1 MGTTQQGQQRL
12 GIHHPPSRN
21 RVDSTHLTLPHN
33 TRTGMGRCWSWL
45 LAAGALLS
53 LVNAGAAAQS
63 SQQQQQPQQQNVRA
77 HLLKD
82 TTARLYH
89 HSVDRLAVILNNTQS
104 ASCAEEVSLAYEAF
118 LTAHMTETL
127 LPFESPFVKN
137 QCPMPGR
144 NTSAAQGGADEGG
157 ALAIPEIFKTAE
169 DLRLLYVITAHRDLE
184 QVVRLIEALQDDP
197 EDRSTC
203 PPSTTGTEKSCARS
217 HFVVHVDGKLG
228 PLPADLPLL
237 AYASMTPNVYVMRE
251 GRVNV
256 SWGGFSVVQATLNAI
271 SYGFYLKLLFDR
283 VINLSGATY
292 PLTTPRQ
299 IRATLAKH
307 PVNEQL
313 MFIDPTANVPNP
325 RVWHYFV
332 ECDNQMHRIARFG
345 LPRGVPLRTG
355 SQWFVI
361 SRDFAHYLL
370 TDEKFVGPYTAY
382 AQHILIPDENF
393 FATVLMSSP
402 YCHHHYNAN
411 YLHLTFDVWEDEKG
425 AAADQSKCLQPDPR
439 ICGRSPLL
447 VGVEEIDTLLPSS
460 LPPSIAK
467 NSNNEAF
474 LFARKFDSQAS
485 AAVLEEVDRRL
496 ALQRAWEREEAA
508 VAAAEAEA
516 AAAERGESTCNSSG
530 SSSSSSSSSS
540 SGGLAGGVGGGVG
553 TTSVLREHGIAL
565 ESIQW

>member
-1 MGTTQQGQQRL
+1 
-12 GIHHPPSRN
+12 
-21 RVDSTHLTLPHN
+21 
-33 TRTGMGRCWSWL
+33 MGREWSWL
-45 LAAGALLS
+45 LAAWVFLF
-53 LVNAGAAAQS
+53 LVNAGAAYMS
-63 SQQQQQPQQQNVRA
+63 SPNEHLPKENVRA

-89 HSVDRLAVILNNTQS
+89 HSAGRLAVILNNTQS
-104 ASCAEEVSLAYEAF
+104 AACAEEVTLAYEAF

-127 LPFESPFVKN
+127 LPFESPFVQN

-144 NTSAAQGGADEGG
+144 SSTASPGDGAENNT
-157 ALAIPEIFKTAE
+157 LAIPEIFKTAE

-197 EDRSTC
+197 EDRSIC
-203 PPSTTGTEKSCARS
+203 PPSTTGTINSCVRS

-228 PLPADLPLL
+228 PLPDDLPLL
-237 AYASMTPNVYVMRE
+237 TYASKTPNVYVMRE

-271 SYGFYLKLLFDR
+271 SYGFYLNLPFDR

-292 PLTTPRQ
+292 PMATPRQ
-299 IRATLAKH
+299 IRSTLAQH
-307 PVNEQL
+307 PVNVQL
-313 MFIDPTANVPNP
+313 MFIDPMANVPNP

-345 LPRGVPLRTG
+345 IPRGVPLRTG

-393 FATVLMSSP
+393 FATVLKSSP
-402 YCHHHYNAN
+402 YCHHHYNTN

-425 AAADQSKCLQPDPR
+425 TAADQSKCLQPDPR

-447 VGVEEIDTLLPSS
+447 VGMEKIEHLIPSS
-460 LPPSIAK
+460 SPSLPG
-467 NSNNEAF
+467 NSRNETF

-496 ALQRAWEREEAA
+496 ALQRTLEREEAA
-508 VAAAEAEA
+508 VAAAA
-516 AAAERGESTCNSSG
+516 ALKEKGGDTCRSKDSSSTAC
-530 SSSSSSSSSS
+530 SSSSLSD
-540 SGGLAGGVGGGVG
+540 GMGVGIGI
-553 TTSVLREHGIAL
+553 TSVLRDQGIAL

>member
-1 MGTTQQGQQRL
+1 MVRKW
-12 GIHHPPSRN
+12 PW
-21 RVDSTHLTLPHN
+21 LP
-33 TRTGMGRCWSWL
+33 
-45 LAAGALLS
+45 AAGALLF
-53 LVNAGAAAQS
+53 LVSAGAAHS
-63 SQQQQQPQQQNVRA
+63 SSPEHLQQQNIRA

-82 TTARLYH
+82 TAARLYH
-89 HSVDRLAVILNNTQS
+89 HSAGRLAVILNNTQS
-104 ASCAEEVSLAYEAF
+104 VACAEEVSLAYEAF

-127 LPFESPFVKN
+127 LPFESPFVQT
-137 QCPMPGR
+137 QCPMPGK
-144 NTSAAQGGADEGG
+144 NTTASQGDGADNDT
-157 ALAIPEIFKTAE
+157 LAIPKIFKTAE

-197 EDRSTC
+197 EDMSTC
-203 PPSTTGTEKSCARS
+203 PPSTTGTENSCVRS

-237 AYASMTPNVYVMRE
+237 TYASMTPNVYVMRE

-271 SYGFYLKLLFDR
+271 SYGFYLNLPFDR

-292 PLTTPRQ
+292 PMATPRQ
-299 IRATLAKH
+299 IRSTLAQH
-307 PVNEQL
+307 PVNDQL

-345 LPRGVPLRTG
+345 IPRGVPLRTG

-393 FATVLMSSP
+393 FATVLKSSP
-402 YCHHHYNAN
+402 YCHHHYNTN

-447 VGVEEIDTLLPSS
+447 VGIEEIENLIPSYFPPLPG
-460 LPPSIAK
+460 
-467 NSNNEAF
+467 NSRNETF

-485 AAVLEEVDRRL
+485 AAVLDEVDRRL
-496 ALQRAWEREEAA
+496 ALQRALEREEAA
-508 VAAAEAEA
+508 VAAPA
-516 AAAERGESTCNSSG
+516 AVKEEGEDTCR
-530 SSSSSSSSSS
+530 SSSSSSCSSS
-540 SGGLAGGVGGGVG
+540 SGLSDGVGVG
-553 TTSVLREHGIAL
+553 IGITSVLREQGIAL
-565 ESIQW
+565 ETIQW